1 MDYELTQDEL
11 LIKRIC
17 EAGRMALLA
26 EEVRRYE
33 ADLEPLTDLQKE
45 IIYQRYRDK
54 AADLF
59 PHIYWNDM
67 YDLYDRLYKEVEEE
81 HMYDSIL
88 YA

>member
-1 MDYELTQDEL
+1 MDYELTQDERL
-11 LIKRIC
+11 VKRIC

-54 AADLF
+54 ATDLF
-59 PHIYWNDM
+59 PHIKWEEM

>member
-54 AADLF
+54 ATDLF
-59 PHIYWNDM
+59 PHIHWNDM
-67 YDLYDRLYKEVEEE
+67 YNLYDRLYKEVEEE